1 MQGNLRLLP
10 LSKIDW
16 RHSAMTQEGRLT
28 LKGRFKFGL
37 GYVVNLPENFKLVG
51 LTYVPTVTSF
61 FMPDRPPKVEFVEK
75 KSLIERDSRELLHVR
90 AQNVKSLMLEGI
102 RIPPLLLPQALAV
115 EESPDDWGRTLGE
128 LKAGA
133 DQLKKLAKDNKAL
146 APFLLEPFA
155 EKQLFPAAGQKN
167 KPLAVSLP
175 LGFRRD
181 KEGGALELIR
191 VAAEEVDKAAAT
203 EPRVFRITD
212 LGLTYKLGSNQVLL
226 WVTSIKNAAPVAGV
240 QVVGF
245 TRDLEAF
252 PLGQTDKDGILIFQ
266 KKELEGLSLKTVGD
280 FHPVKRLVDHEQ
292 LVGLLAGGA
301 TDVSYILL
309 KPGESLKPEGIWQVR
324 AGAKVRRL
332 KGQVFTERGVYR
344 PGETVHFKGL
354 VREYLQGRIVSP
366 QGDVCSFEITS
377 PKGEKVF
384 SGEETL
390 SDFGGAAGEVTAAG
404 HWPLGTYTLTMA
416 FGPQEEEAPAA
427 ANGRRERSDED
438 EDSTDNNPSND
449 EAAKGPKNEAKCT
462 FQVQE
467 FKAPRHFVEIDFK
480 RLTRTETGYVNQK
493 LQQEFVKIGLSG
505 AYYAGGPVK
514 HGQVRW
520 KVHKAKTSYQ
530 VPGFDNFDF
539 GYSREEPG
547 ELIESGQAILD
558 EKGRTELEFPLDRE
572 VLSGAS
578 GYLVIATVVDF
589 DGRAASNSKNYQVEP
604 DYLVGLSSHPGEVP
618 AEAEQVL
625 KVVAVTKDGKQIT
638 KGQIRAE
645 VLEKSYAY
653 VAKRNEQGDVYWSD
667 QETWRKTYAT
677 DLPLEKGEAAFRF
690 DFGWYGRYLVAFTYR
705 DDRGRSFTSATTYQV
720 AGGGP
725 YEERESR
732 EKAYQVLPLAADR
745 QAYEPGQTAKI
756 ALRPKR
762 PVSCYLV
769 TLEQEGLLQHRVLMA
784 KKDLKDLEIPILAEF
799 APNVYVSVLA
809 LTPRGEFPVFAG
821 RYDTEAPGFYWGNLN
836 LPVRQEVEHLQVK
849 ISPEVKDLRA
859 EPGANVTLDFAVL
872 NQKGQGVAAEMAV
885 AVVDEAVLALT
896 GFKTPTLEQ
905 LTRFDGPLGVFT
917 FDLRAWLLHQTP
929 YYLARND
936 PLTGGGGLNAAMMA
950 KLRRRFEPVA
960 YFNPALRTGPDG
972 RAQISFTLPDNMTSY
987 RIYAVTADRGSGFA
1001 SPERSLTASKD
1012 FYLEPGLPSFFNQGD
1027 RFKFQV
1033 AAFNNTKATG
1043 PVKFKVTSEGGLSLQ
1058 AGEVSQP
1065 LKAKDS
1071 LALNVSGAA
1080 TQAGPAAARFGAEF
1094 QGHADAVELKFA
1106 INSGLIRDTTIFSG
1120 TLSGPSRVKIGLPPY
1135 LTGEAAQKLN
1145 PAEVQAVLTLSGSPF
1160 LRLSEAMRYL
1170 LTYPY
1175 GCVEQTS
1182 SGVLALAALRG
1193 VIQDN
1198 QVPGLSL
1205 EEVDKYLSRGVQRI
1219 LSMQTDAGGFSY
1231 WPGQSETHGWGS
1243 IYAGAALSLA
1253 KKNGLEVPDEAI
1265 AEDAEVFSGTAEKS

>member
-1 MQGNLRLLP
+1 M
-10 LSKIDW
+10 S
-16 RHSAMTQEGRLT
+16 
-28 LKGRFKFGL
+28 
-37 GYVVNLPENFKLVG
+37 
-51 LTYVPTVTSF
+51 
-61 FMPDRPPKVEFVEK
+61 
-75 KSLIERDSRELLHVR
+75 
-90 AQNVKSLMLEGI
+90 
-102 RIPPLLLPQALAV
+102 
-115 EESPDDWGRTLGE
+115 
-128 LKAGA
+128 
-133 DQLKKLAKDNKAL
+133 
-146 APFLLEPFA
+146 
-155 EKQLFPAAGQKN
+155 
-167 KPLAVSLP
+167 
-175 LGFRRD
+175 
-181 KEGGALELIR
+181 
-191 VAAEEVDKAAAT
+191 
-203 EPRVFRITD
+203 
-212 LGLTYKLGSNQVLL
+212 
-226 WVTSIKNAAPVAGV
+226 
-240 QVVGF
+240 
-245 TRDLEAF
+245 
-252 PLGQTDKDGILIFQ
+252 
-266 KKELEGLSLKTVGD
+266 
-280 FHPVKRLVDHEQ
+280 
-292 LVGLLAGGA
+292 
-301 TDVSYILL
+301 
-309 KPGESLKPEGIWQVR
+309 
-324 AGAKVRRL
+324 
-332 KGQVFTERGVYR
+332 
-344 PGETVHFKGL
+344 
-354 VREYLQGRIVSP
+354 
-366 QGDVCSFEITS
+366 
-377 PKGEKVF
+377 
-384 SGEETL
+384 
-390 SDFGGAAGEVTAAG
+390 
-404 HWPLGTYTLTMA
+404 
-416 FGPQEEEAPAA
+416 FGPREEEPPAA
-427 ANGRRERSDED
+427 AKGRRERSDED

-449 EAAKGPKNEAKCT
+449 EAAKGPKNEARCT

-480 RLTRTETGYVNQK
+480 RLTRTESGYVNQK
-493 LQQEFVKIGLSG
+493 LQREFVKIGLSG

-690 DFGWYGRYLVAFTYR
+690 DFGWYGRYLVAFSYR

-732 EKAYQVLPLAADR
+732 EKPYQVLPLAADR
-745 QAYEPGQTAKI
+745 PAYEPGQTAKI

-769 TLEQEGLLQHRVLMA
+769 TLEQEGLLQHRVVMA

-799 APNVYVSVLA
+799 VPNVYVSVLA

-836 LPVRQEVEHLQVK
+836 LSVRQEVEHLQVK

-872 NQKGQGVAAEMAV
+872 NQKGQGVEAEMAV

-950 KLRRRFEPVA
+950 KLRKRFEPVA

-972 RAQISFTLPDNMTSY
+972 RAQVSFTLPDNMTSY

-1001 SPERSLTASKD
+1001 SPERSLTATKD

-1065 LKAKDS
+1065 
-1071 LALNVSGAA
+1071 AA
-1080 TQAGPAAARFGAEF
+1080 
-1094 QGHADAVELKFA
+1094 
-1106 INSGLIRDTTIFSG
+1106 
-1120 TLSGPSRVKIGLPPY
+1120 Y
-1135 LTGEAAQKLN
+1135 
-1145 PAEVQAVLTLSGSPF
+1145 
-1160 LRLSEAMRYL
+1160 YL
-1170 LTYPY
+1170 LL
-1175 GCVEQTS
+1175 Q
-1182 SGVLALAALRG
+1182 
-1193 VIQDN
+1193 QN
-1198 QVPGLSL
+1198 
-1205 EEVDKYLSRGVQRI
+1205 KI
-1219 LSMQTDAGGFSY
+1219 L
-1231 WPGQSETHGWGS
+1231 QSNYH
-1243 IYAGAALSLA
+1243 LA
-1253 KKNGLEVPDEAI
+1253 KYSLDI
-1265 AEDAEVFSGTAEKS
+1265 SR